1 MLEDYSYP
9 RLLLAG
15 LAGTLAITLIVL
27 AGTSSASLGVYNADW
42 DGTAEIRSAAE
53 SAGAEPTVVQN
64 VSAYEAAPP
73 EQTLAVVLSPSD
85 AYGRDGQAVRSFVR
99 SGGTLLVAEDY
110 GQHGNQLLDGVG
122 GDARINGTPLRDEQ
136 RAGPS
141 PDFPR
146 ANPVTNHTYTDG
158 VDGLMLN
165 HGSTIDAGNATTL
178 FASSEFS
185 YLDTNRN
192 GALDEAETLRQRPV
206 VTIES
211 VGEGRVIVVSDPSV
225 FLNSMLDRSDNAAF
239 LQALVESHD
248 RVVLDVSHSTSPPP
262 LVTARL
268 LLQDSGVA
276 AFFVGALSV
285 LVVTVALQPIGI
297 VRRLRER
304 RSGRPDSPRLSETD
318 IAASLRRRHPEW
330 DSERIER
337 VTDSLMER
345 RGKGESND

>member
-1 MLEDYSYP
+1 VLEDYSYP

-64 VSAYEAAPP
+64 VSAYEAVPP

-141 PDFPR
+141 PAFPR

-304 RSGRPDSPRLSETD
+304 RSGRPDSPGLSETD